1 MRKRIMA
8 GPGAADTVPA
18 DENWLDLDALA
29 DVEVTSEDAAHP
41 IESALLPGRGTG
53 WRAAAPGKQTIRLL
67 FHQPQALRRIHLKFV
82 EAHSARSQEFAVR
95 ASTDGG
101 RTFRD
106 VVRQQWNFDP
116 QGAASQTEDYRVELA
131 AVTTLELGIV
141 PDTGGGGAVASLEAM
156 RLA

>member
-1 MRKRIMA
+1 MRKQIMA
-8 GPGAADTVPA
+8 GSPVTDAAPA
-18 DENWLDLDALA
+18 DGSWLDLDALA

-41 IESALLPGRGTG
+41 IESALLPGRGAG
-53 WRAAAPGKQTIRLL
+53 WRAAAPGKQVIRLV
-67 FHQPQALRRIHLKFV
+67 FHRPQELRRIYVNFV
-82 EAHSARSQEFAVR
+82 EAQSARTQEFVLRWSA
-95 ASTDGG
+95 DGG

-116 QGAASQTEDYRVELA
+116 RGAASEAEDYRVELK

-141 PDTGGGGAVASLEAM
+141 PDVSGGSAVASLQAM